1 MIPEP
6 AYTLLENV
14 FCIAGSCESYWSKVK
29 SDLIQQTTSSIIGEI
44 GNRHLTIEGL
54 VEDFVIQVISAPI
67 SNLTEY
73 KVWSVLI
80 DTGLDSTIDLGSQ
93 VYHNGWD
100 KVNWKQVLQT
110 GVNTLVTKLIYSCAL
125 VCVSKGFLFQYMEEL
140 WFEGLWWYH
149 AYESFLIGEKGT
161 LTAMLQDGHLE
172 SFVYQKDHWENTR
185 KENRKYVL
193 IEDRER
199 KEFCLIAQE
208 AGNYYENTY
217 NESGQL
223 IRVKEQRGAIRS
235 TILTYQKQETC
246 SKITSDAE
254 NRRLYSELDTIT
266 TSGGRVLQFA
276 YQNGRLVRLWDDF
289 GREVCYEYQGNRLS
303 RVSYPDGGMQTYS
316 YDENGYLIAMDGENG
331 VPYIENKYDIKGRVV
346 CQTYPD
352 GTSKSLL
359 DTAAKI

>member
-235 TILTYQKQETC
+235 TLPIKNRKLV
-246 SKITSDAE
+246 
-254 NRRLYSELDTIT
+254 RRLQVMQKIAACIRNWIPLPHQEEECCTLLIKMEDWFDYGMILDEKCVMSIK
-266 TSGGRVLQFA
+266 GI
-276 YQNGRLVRLWDDF
+276 
-289 GREVCYEYQGNRLS
+289 
-303 RVSYPDGGMQTYS
+303 
-316 YDENGYLIAMDGENG
+316 GYL
-331 VPYIENKYDIKGRVV
+331 V
-346 CQTYPD
+346 
-352 GTSKSLL
+352 
-359 DTAAKI
+359 